1 MSSGRVVVNLIESI
15 KCLRHL
21 FTKIR
26 DSKTERIE
34 FTSYA
39 SRLMRVICEE
49 GLAYIQPVSK
59 VVQTPTN
66 STYDGIEIDQ
76 KSIVAVSIIRAGDSM
91 LDSFM
96 SVAPEAAVGKIL
108 IQRDEETAKPILF
121 YSKLPSLEGKNI
133 ALLDPMLATG
143 GSAIAAIKVLIEK
156 GAEERR
162 IVFFNVVSCP
172 EGIKSIH
179 SEYPNVTIVTGEVDA
194 GLNEKRYI
202 VPGLGDYGDRYY
214 GTI

>member
-1 MSSGRVVVNLIESI
+1 MSSKTVNLMDSI
-15 KCLRHL
+15 RCLKHL

-26 DSKTERIE
+26 DSKTERTE
-34 FTSYA
+34 FTTYA

-49 GLAYIQPVSK
+49 GLTYIQPTAKTVD
-59 VVQTPTN
+59 TPTN
-66 STYDGIEIDQ
+66 STYDGIDIDQ
-76 KSIVAVSIIRAGDSM
+76 KSIVAVSIIRAGESM

-96 SVAPEAAVGKIL
+96 AVAPEAAVGKIL

-121 YSKLPSLEGKNI
+121 YSKLPSLVGKNI

-143 GSAIAAIKVLIEK
+143 GSANAAIKVLIEK
-156 GAEERR
+156 GADENR

-179 SEYPNVTIVTGEVDA
+179 SEYPNVTIVTGEVDD
-194 GLNEKRYI
+194 GLNEKNYI
-202 VPGLGDYGDRYY
+202 VPGLGDFGDRFY